1 MSKPDPTDPKGA
13 LSINRELSWLAFNER
28 VLQEAEDPSVPLVDR
43 LRFVA
48 IYSSNLDEF
57 FRVRV
62 ALLRTLDRLGKKR
75 QSRLSARP
83 KVVLKAIH
91 KTVLRQQE
99 RLGQLY
105 ATELIPRLAER
116 GVRILDAQD
125 LTESHRTYLRPWFNK
140 EVLPLLNPEILDSS
154 CKARF
159 LTNGGLYLVA
169 NGESDRSPTQS
180 DIRFGLVEVPSGSL
194 PRFVPLPE
202 ENDTLPVLFL
212 DDAVRLFLADIF
224 PSFPIVESYSVKLTR
239 DAELNLDD
247 EYSSDLV
254 LVIREGLA
262 RRDAG
267 PPTRLLFD
275 ERMPPR
281 LLESVQEWL
290 GLSTADLVTGGRY
303 HNLKDLWGFPMR
315 GLEDELLPALIPSKR
330 PDLDEAP
337 TLFDAIDE
345 RDRLLSFPYESFDHL
360 ERFFRE
366 AAEDPAVT
374 KIWITLYRVARDS
387 AIVGSLIAAAQAGTE
402 VTAFVEP
409 FARFDE
415 ENNLES
421 AERMKAAG
429 VNVILGKT
437 GVKVH
442 AKMALVERRTGA
454 TNRLYAWLGTGNF
467 NEATARIYADHG
479 ILTSDVRLTPD
490 VRQFFQALAEEGDQ
504 VAYDHLLVA
513 PNTMRRGLNKL
524 IERERRNHKK
534 GLPAG
539 ITVKVNSLE
548 DPKLISRLVRAAE
561 SGVPVSLV
569 VRGIC
574 CLNPNG
580 TEIAARSII
589 DRFLEH
595 ARILI
600 FENAGEPRVYLS
612 SADWMQRSM
621 VRRIEVAFPVL
632 DEALRTRVIE
642 LVNLQLRDNT
652 KARDLSDASNG
663 YARGDGARVRA
674 QMDAVG
680 LLAGTALP
688 QAD

>member
-1 MSKPDPTDPKGA
+1 MSESDSTNPTEA
-13 LSINRELSWLAFNER
+13 LSINRELSWLSFNER
-28 VLQEAEDPSVPLVDR
+28 VLQEAEDPSVPLADR

-62 ALLRTLDRLGKKR
+62 ALLRTLERLGKKR
-75 QSRLSARP
+75 QARLSSRP

-91 KTVLRQQE
+91 KTVVRQQE
-99 RLGQLY
+99 RLGRLY
-105 ATELIPRLAER
+105 ETELIPRLADH
-116 GVRILDAQD
+116 GVRILAAQD
-125 LTESHRTYLRPWFNK
+125 LTESHRAYLRPWFDK

-154 CKARF
+154 CKAAF
-159 LTNGGLYLVA
+159 LTNGALYLVA
-169 NGESDRSPTQS
+169 GGDSNGDLTESDL
-180 DIRFGLVEVPSGSL
+180 RFGLVEIPSGDL

-202 ENDTLPVLFL
+202 EDGTFPVLFL

-224 PSFPIVESYSVKLTR
+224 PSFPIVESYAVKLTR
-239 DAELNLDD
+239 DADLNLDD
-247 EYSSDLV
+247 EYSSDIVTL
-254 LVIREGLA
+254 IREGLA

-275 ERMPPR
+275 ERIPAR
-281 LLESVQEWL
+281 LLASIQHWL
-290 GLSTADLVTGGRY
+290 GLSTAHLVPGGRY
-303 HNLKDLWGFPMR
+303 HNLHDFWGFPMR
-315 GLEDELLPALIPSKR
+315 GLEEELLPALIPNER
-330 PDLDEAP
+330 PDLDDAP
-337 TLFDAIDE
+337 TLFHAMDE
-345 RDRLLSFPYESFDHL
+345 RDRLLSFPYESFDHVV
-360 ERFFRE
+360 RFFRE

-387 AIVGSLIAAAQAGTE
+387 AIVGSLVAAAKSGTE

-415 ENNLES
+415 ENNLEA

-442 AKMALVERRTGA
+442 AKLALVERRTG
-454 TNRLYAWLGTGNF
+454 TENRLYAWLGTGNF
-467 NEATARIYADHG
+467 NESTARIYADHG
-479 ILTSDVRLTPD
+479 ILTSDVRLTQD
-490 VRQFFQALAEEGDQ
+490 VRRFFQMLADKDDQ

-524 IERERRNHKK
+524 IDRERRNAKK
-534 GLPAG
+534 GLPSG
-539 ITVKVNSLE
+539 ITIKVNSLE

-574 CLNPNG
+574 CLNPHG
-580 TEIAARSII
+580 TDIAARSIV

-600 FENAGEPRVYLS
+600 FENAGEPRVFLS

-632 DEALRTRVIE
+632 DEALRARVIE

-652 KARDLSDASNG
+652 KARDLGDAANG
-663 YARGDGARVRA
+663 YAGGDGARVRA
-674 QMDAVG
+674 QMDAVE
-680 LLAGTALP
+680 LLA
-688 QAD
+688 